1 MSVSFFCMMAGSG
14 LLRLLA
20 SWSRRLFCE
29 RQRWLFQREVLPG
42 RTAALLAHFPEKA
55 AGFRAEVLPMAVVQ
69 TVLDAVAGLSILG
82 ALFLFPPQGLGAV
95 DLWWLQ
101 RGGSLAV
108 AFALVWEVVRLV
120 RWFRASSVDVGG
132 GGGGAT
138 G

>member
-1 MSVSFFCMMAGSG
+1 MSVSFLCMMAGGG

-20 SWSRRLFCE
+20 SWSRRMFCE
-29 RQRWLFQREVLPG
+29 RQRGLFQREVLPG

-55 AGFRAEVLPMAVVQ
+55 PGFRARVLPMAVVQ
-69 TVLDAVAGLSILG
+69 TVLDAVAAGSILS
-82 ALFLFPPQGLGAV
+82 ALFLFPPQNLGAA

-120 RWFRASSVDVGG
+120 RWFRAS
-132 GGGGAT
+132 AR
-138 G
+138 